1 MLSFRVVRGARYT
14 ALVRWVLVAAASA
27 ATGLLLLAALGYALG
42 HPHRPADAAA
52 RLAWCA
58 LPVVVTVQFAVAAG
72 RAVPA
77 RWPRPGLAAVG
88 LGRVG
93 VALLAASAT
102 ALTCAVGSAVALLA
116 FLHLRGDL
124 TGALPLHGA
133 ASDLLGGGEQVP
145 LAGAL
150 TLLAL
155 VPVSAAVIGAAQLW
169 PPRTVSTAPAPA
181 TRKVSAADPPGG
193 LPWGVALIAVG
204 LAAEVAAPHGH
215 EVPLPGGLGSIAPLA
230 LGGWVVATAG
240 MVLAGPGLVHACGRL
255 LAAFRPGALRLLAGR
270 ALQEEAGAI
279 GRPLGALCATAAA
292 AVAAYDLHR
301 GGARPLGP
309 LTALAGV
316 LIVVCVLATAGTA
329 LLEARRGREPAM
341 AALRQVGASPALLR
355 GAVALRAGVLL
366 AAAVPLTALVAVLTT
381 VPPGR

>member
-1 MLSFRVVRGARYT
+1 MLSLRVVRGARYT

-27 ATGLLLLAALGYALG
+27 GTGLLLLAALGYALG

-58 LPVVVTVQFAVAAG
+58 VPVVVTVQFAVAAG

-77 RWPRPGLAAVG
+77 RWPRSGLAAVG
-88 LGRVG
+88 LGRAG

-102 ALTCAVGSAVALLA
+102 ALTCAVGSVVALLS

-124 TGALPLHGA
+124 TGLPFHGA
-133 ASDLLGGGEQVP
+133 ASDLLGGGEPLP

-155 VPVSAAVIGAAQLW
+155 VPVSAAVVGAARLW
-169 PPRTVSTAPAPA
+169 PPRTVSTAPAAAP
-181 TRKVSAADPPGG
+181 RKVSAADPPGG
-193 LPWGVALIAVG
+193 LPWGVALTAVG

-215 EVPLPGGLGSIAPLA
+215 EVPLPGGLGAVAPLA
-230 LGGWVVATAG
+230 LGGWLVTCAG

-279 GRPLGALCATAAA
+279 GRPLGALCATATAA
-292 AVAAYDLHR
+292 LAAYDLHR
-301 GGARPLGP
+301 GGRPLGP
-309 LTALAGV
+309 LAALAAV
-316 LIVVCVLATAGTA
+316 LIVVCVFATAGTA

-341 AALRQVGASPALLR
+341 TALRQVGASPALLR

-366 AAAVPLTALVAVLTT
+366 AAAVPLTALVAALTT
-381 VPPGR
+381 IPPGR